1 MKVCLVTSLWVNE
14 EEISSDVDVF
24 ATREAALE
32 FLNKSIESEL
42 RFWREDLNFNLPADA
57 GKEGLSYYQINWN
70 NETEEETITEV
81 DTEDVLLY
89 PNIII
94 DRTPTS
100 FCIHCTDRTVWVEYN
115 YEEREIKE

>member
-1 MKVCLVTSLWVNE
+1 MKVYLVTSLWVNE
-14 EEISSDVDVF
+14 DEISSDVDVF

-42 RFWREDLNFNLPADA
+42 QFWREDLNFNFPADV
-57 GKEGLSYYQINWN
+57 GKEGLSYYQINWDDDAG
-70 NETEEETITEV
+70 ETITEI

-100 FCIHCTDRTVWVEYN
+100 FCIHCTDRTTWVEYN